1 MRAITFALP
10 ILPGKQEAWRRSLQE
25 MLDVYRS
32 DYEAFRQ
39 RLSMTR
45 VLTWLTEMPGGNMV
59 IVHIEADEP
68 ETILPKLAASD
79 LPFARWLR
87 QHVLELHGLD
97 VTQPTRMTTE
107 LVLECEASSCQEA
120 ENTNRAG

>member
-10 ILPGKQEAWRRSLQE
+10 ILPGKQEAWRRCLQE
-25 MLDVYRS
+25 MLDVYCS

-39 RLSMTR
+39 RLGMTR
-45 VLTWLTEMPGGNMV
+45 VSTWLTEMPGGNMV
-59 IVHIEADEP
+59 IVHLEADEP

-79 LPFARWLR
+79 LPFDHWLR

-107 LVLECEASSCQEA
+107 LVLECEVS
-120 ENTNRAG
+120 